1 MISDKDKCKR
11 GFCPGARANLGRG
24 SYCEDPT
31 LAASARKAK
40 KTPGRPRSGEPGIDV
55 RRIVTAAWALVD
67 RSGMAGLS
75 TRTLAAALHVKSP
88 ALYWH
93 VRNKEELLSLM
104 VEHLL
109 LDSLDGIAPDLHW
122 SDWLKHVARRQRKLL
137 LSHRDS
143 GFIASLAPPS
153 VRLREDV
160 FPRIMAPL
168 LESRLPGELASA
180 AAGGLAALI
189 LGWVIYEQRAETRQF
204 MEAYHRPERAFEL
217 LLDVLVSGLA
227 ATAREAK

>member
-1 MISDKDKCKR
+1 
-11 GFCPGARANLGRG
+11 
-24 SYCEDPT
+24 
-31 LAASARKAK
+31 LAVSARKSRR
-40 KTPGRPRSGEPGIDV
+40 TPGRPRNGDATIDV
-55 RRIVTAAWALVD
+55 RRIVTEAWALVD
-67 RSGMAGLS
+67 RSGMTGLS
-75 TRTLAAALHVKSP
+75 TRALAAALHVKSP

-109 LDSLDGIAPDLHW
+109 QDSLEGIPSDLHW
-122 SDWLKHVARRQRKLL
+122 SEWLKQVARRQRQLL

-153 VRLREDV
+153 ARIREDV

-168 LESRLPGELASA
+168 LKSHLPGELASA

-189 LGWVIYEQRAETRQF
+189 LGWVIYEQRPDTREF
-204 MEAYHRPERAFEL
+204 IEAHHRPDRAFEL
-217 LLDVLVSGLA
+217 LLDSLVSGLA
-227 ATAREAK
+227 VTARGWKKTKGSGAGTVS

>member
-1 MISDKDKCKR
+1 VKKR
-11 GFCPGARANLGRG
+11 
-24 SYCEDPT
+24 
-31 LAASARKAK
+31 
-40 KTPGRPRSGEPGIDV
+40 TPGRPRNGEEVIDV
-55 RRIVTAAWALVD
+55 RRIVTEAWALVD

-75 TRTLAAALHVKSP
+75 TRSLAAALHVKSP

-109 LDSLDGIAPDLHW
+109 QDSLEGIPADLHW
-122 SDWLKHVARRQRKLL
+122 TEWLKQVARRQRQLL

-153 VRLREDV
+153 ARLREDV

-168 LESRLPGELASA
+168 LESRLPSELASA

-189 LGWVIYEQRAETRQF
+189 LGWVIYEQRPETREF
-204 MEAYHRPERAFEL
+204 MEAHHQPDRAFEL
-217 LLDVLVSGLA
+217 LVEALVSGIA
-227 ATAREAK
+227 STARAWKKAQTAAS

>member
-1 MISDKDKCKR
+1 LVNKR
-11 GFCPGARANLGRG
+11 
-24 SYCEDPT
+24 
-31 LAASARKAK
+31 
-40 KTPGRPRSGEPGIDV
+40 TPGRPRTGEEAIDV
-55 RRIVTAAWALVD
+55 RRIVTEAWALVD

-75 TRTLAAALHVKSP
+75 TRALAAALHVKSP

-109 LDSLDGIAPDLHW
+109 QDSLEGIPPDLHW
-122 SDWLKHVARRQRKLL
+122 TEWLKQVARRQRQLL

-153 VRLREDV
+153 ARIREDV
-160 FPRIMAPL
+160 FTRIMAPL
-168 LESRLPGELASA
+168 LASHLPGELASA

-189 LGWVIYEQRAETRQF
+189 LGWVIYEQRPDTREF

-217 LLDVLVSGLA
+217 LIESLVSGLA
-227 ATAREAK
+227 ATARGLKKTKATASDG